1 ERVAK
6 YIDAAWQ
13 HYRGDE
19 YMATVEI
26 LLATRGHGNAGADL
40 SVNHS
45 REEHLALGRRIF
57 HDSAASNQRMQE
69 AIYVVHCMLTG
80 ILIETVLEPAGF
92 KPRVYT
98 GHLKTVV
105 MALLYPVK

>member
-1 ERVAK
+1 MSR
-6 YIDAAWQ
+6 
-13 HYRGDE
+13 
-19 YMATVEI
+19 
-26 LLATRGHGNAGADL
+26 
-40 SVNHS
+40 S

-98 GHLKTVV
+98 THLK
-105 MALLYPVK
+105 KS